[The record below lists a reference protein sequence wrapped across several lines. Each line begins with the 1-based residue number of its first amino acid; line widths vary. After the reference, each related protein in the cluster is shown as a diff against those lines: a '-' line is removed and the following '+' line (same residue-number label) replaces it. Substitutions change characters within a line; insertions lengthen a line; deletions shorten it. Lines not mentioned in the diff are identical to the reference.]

1 MATFISWNVSYVK
14 IDRYATSTSTPTGHP
29 AVSKL
34 KPVVPARIHTAFAAS
49 TPDETHGGACM
60 HAHHRLG
67 PAKTAGSRRPF
78 KAR

>member
-34 KPVVPARIHTAFAAS
+34 KLVVPARIHARVRSIHAQW
-49 TPDETHGGACM
+49 GV
-60 HAHHRLG
+60 HAHHRSG